1 MTSALHQQIADL
13 EQRLADYRRNNPTVA
28 DEIERLAALARR
40 KGEPTSPPPATEPKA
55 TEPKATEPK
64 AYELTDDHAEIVRL
78 SELARAIVPAD
89 RKKSPTY
96 VRAADVSEIQR
107 LAALAKEAR

>member
-28 DEIERLAALARR
+28 DEIERLSALARR
-40 KGEPTSPPPATEPKA
+40 KGEPATPPPA

-64 AYELTDDHAEIVRL
+64 AYELTEDHAEIVRL

-107 LAALAKEAR
+107 LAALAKEVR